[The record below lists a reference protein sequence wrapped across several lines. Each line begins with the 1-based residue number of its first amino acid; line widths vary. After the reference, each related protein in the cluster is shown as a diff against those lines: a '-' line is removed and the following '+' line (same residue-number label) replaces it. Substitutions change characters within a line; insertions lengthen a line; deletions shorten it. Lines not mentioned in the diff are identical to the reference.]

1 MVVPKQASW
10 ITRKILE
17 ARQFWMQSQYT
28 TTNNAGL
35 IIQIYLKMLGDGDRV
50 PWKRMMFG
58 NVARNK
64 AIFIMWLQ
72 LQKRLLTKDRLLN
85 WGIDVNAD
93 CVMCQKALE
102 SMDHLFVHCEFT
114 QHLWTKILNW
124 MQRHSFN
131 SNNWEDHLMWMI
143 QRAKGKAQ
151 RAQIFKMVYAETV
164 YAIWHER
171 NQRIF
176 EQKAKEADVFAR
188 NVAYVC
194 NIRAPGGSKYLVQSW
209 MI

>member
-1 MVVPKQASW
+1 
-10 ITRKILE
+10 
-17 ARQFWMQSQYT
+17 
-28 TTNNAGL
+28 
-35 IIQIYLKMLGDGDRV
+35 MLGDGDRV
-50 PWKRMMFG
+50 PWKCMMFG
-58 NVARNK
+58 NAARNK

-72 LQKRLLTKDRLLN
+72 LQERLLTKDRMLN

-93 CVMCQKALE
+93 CVMCQNALE
-102 SMDHLFVHCEFT
+102 SRDHLFVHCEFT

-131 SNNWEDHLMWMI
+131 SNNWEDHLLWMI
-143 QRAKGKAQ
+143 QKAKRKAQ

-176 EQKAKEADVFAR
+176 EQKAKEADVLAR

-194 NIRAPGGSKYLVQSW
+194 NIRAPAGSKYLVQSW
-209 MI
+209 MFKYFIL